1 MSAGTIN
8 THCCQCPPA
17 ACRYIGCIGAD
28 SSFGRNIIWVK
39 IINERCCLARHILP
53 SASLPPPLQPGNH
66 LLCPSPSFSNK
77 HRSRWRRPGTLAL
90 ALVIIGQGLIGWLFC
105 DITNGGCCAFL
116 YLAPNKTAAN
126 RTVNLP
132 INCKLLI
139 FVCVKSSLT
148 TIGHLQQLHSFT
160 LIDVHSAGVLN

>member
-1 MSAGTIN
+1 MPSGGRNKSPESWGWPWVNFAAGSHGRGNNGARMWTLPVFAGTIN

-90 ALVIIGQGLIGWLFC
+90 ALVIIGQGLIG
-105 DITNGGCCAFL
+105 
-116 YLAPNKTAAN
+116 
-126 RTVNLP
+126 
-132 INCKLLI
+132 
-139 FVCVKSSLT
+139 
-148 TIGHLQQLHSFT
+148 
-160 LIDVHSAGVLN
+160 